1 MGGGRS
7 TTETRTEIPEE
18 LKPYAEALGR
28 QLGTAIGLY
37 PLSFLFQ
44 YRPMPVLPP
53 SPEEMYLRNV
63 IMGLPFGGQLPA
75 GMTSYQGNIPYSNI
89 FLDPTT
95 AMKALP
101 QIGQPPAQPTQPTPQ
116 QPDQPSMPQSI
127 QDWLLTQQ
135 LAEIF
140 GANFSLYG
148 TGLGTPNEKSPF
160 YNAWNRWIDNILEQ
174 QGLPVND
181 YTRNIAKKAYE
192 LSNYR
197 QQ

>member
-1 MGGGRS
+1 MGGGHS
-7 TTETRTEIPEE
+7 TTTTIAEIPSE
-18 LKPYAEALGR
+18 LKPYAEALGE
-28 QLGTAIGLY
+28 QLGAAIGQY

-63 IMGLPFGGQLPA
+63 IMGLPFGGQLST
-75 GMTSYQGNIPYSNI
+75 GMTGQGNMPYGNI
-89 FLDPTT
+89 FINPDT
-95 AMKALP
+95 AIGALP
-101 QIGQPPAQPTQPTPQ
+101 PIGGTPPFVNLPTQST
-116 QPDQPSMPQSI
+116 DVSPSMPQGI

-140 GANFSLYG
+140 GANFPRYG

-160 YNAWNRWIDNILEQ
+160 YNAWNRWIGNILEQ

-181 YTRNIAKKAYE
+181 YTRDIAKKAYE

-197 QQ
+197 RQ